1 MNPSSIRSIL
11 QALNLNENDV
21 TNIYHH
27 GSWVYGT
34 NSPTSD
40 RDLLIVTHSFNQKP
54 LEFWFDFDY
63 YHEHQSYKLWNQYDI
78 HIYTVEN
85 FELLLEKTFLIAVQ
99 CAFLPQEFKIK
110 EEIDFQKIY
119 LEKYFNPFK
128 LKQSAF
134 YEMYRHWKL
143 YKPENSSLPLDEE
156 RLSRREYLSKH
167 LFHGLRYLD
176 FVHQII
182 QTQSIHDYR
191 RVSDLFGQIKY
202 IRDNPIDHSS
212 IER

>member
-1 MNPSSIRSIL
+1 MDPSSIRSVL
-11 QALNLNENDV
+11 QALNLSENDV

-85 FELLLEKTFLIAVQ
+85 LELLLEKTF
-99 CAFLPQEFKIK
+99 
-110 EEIDFQKIY
+110 
-119 LEKYFNPFK
+119 
-128 LKQSAF
+128 
-134 YEMYRHWKL
+134 
-143 YKPENSSLPLDEE
+143 
-156 RLSRREYLSKH
+156 
-167 LFHGLRYLD
+167 
-176 FVHQII
+176 
-182 QTQSIHDYR
+182 
-191 RVSDLFGQIKY
+191 
-202 IRDNPIDHSS
+202 
-212 IER
+212 